1 MKKNTLTPYI
11 LIGPTF
17 ILFTIFFLIPLL
29 YSFTLTFVD
38 WNGFSVDKVFV
49 GFDNYTRLFEDADFI
64 NAFKNTFVYTVC
76 TVPLSVFISLIMSA
90 LLNDKVKGFQ
100 TLKGIYFLPHIV
112 SLVAVG
118 VVWSWI
124 FLPDKYGLLNSILSF
139 FGIEIQAWL
148 DDPKLAMPSLI
159 IIGVW
164 KSMGYNMV
172 IFIAGLLAIP
182 KSLYEAAKIDGAK
195 SHQTFFYVT
204 LPMLRP
210 TIFFVMVSSTI
221 YSLFQIFDIVNVTT
235 NGGPIGKTEMLVT
248 YLYKVGFKD
257 YEMGYASAI
266 AFVLFS
272 LAIITTV
279 VQRKFVEDKKEA

>member
-64 NAFKNTFVYTVC
+64 NAFKNTFVYTIC

-266 AFVLFS
+266 AFVLFL

-279 VQRKFVEDKKEA
+279 VQRKFVEEKKEA